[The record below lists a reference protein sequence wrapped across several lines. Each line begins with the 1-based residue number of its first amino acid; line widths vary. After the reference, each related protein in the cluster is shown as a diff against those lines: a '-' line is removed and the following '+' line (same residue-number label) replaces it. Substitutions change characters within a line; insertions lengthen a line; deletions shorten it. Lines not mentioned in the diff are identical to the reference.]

1 MNKWIQHVKEYQKKH
16 NCSYK
21 DALKGAK
28 MTYNK
33 KGGSLYDDDWEDDKK
48 MRIEP
53 FNPYKISRIP
63 QDPWDIG
70 VHHNFS
76 GSYEIPL
83 PDEEPTTLDKIKS
96 NVNRTSNQIGK
107 SVNKIVKQINQ
118 TKKPNLQM
126 IKPSPQLARQINKL
140 WKGKNPK

>member
-1 MNKWIQHVKEYQKKH
+1 MNKWIQHVKEYQKNH

-21 DALKGAK
+21 EALKGAK

-63 QDPWDIG
+63 QNPWDIG
-70 VHHNFS
+70 
-76 GSYEIPL
+76 IPQKFDDSLLYQL
-83 PDEEPTTLDKIKS
+83 PVDEPSTFDKIKS
-96 NVNRTSNQIGK
+96 NVNRTSNRIGK
-107 SVNKIVKQINQ
+107 SVNKIVTQINQ
-118 TKKPNLQM
+118 SKKPKLQM
-126 IKPSPQLARQINKL
+126 IKPNPLFARKINKL
-140 WKGKNPK
+140 WKGNNPK